1 MTMTQYELISTCKS
15 HIGDNLLHFSD
26 SLKIVKLA
34 LLTSVILI
42 HLNAVSIAQQK
53 TVFHY
58 QAYVSD
64 YLGST
69 TPSVV

>member
-26 SLKIVKLA
+26 SLKLA

-42 HLNAVSIAQQK
+42 HLNAVSIAEQK
-53 TVFHY
+53 TVFHN

-69 TPSVV
+69 THSVV

>member
-15 HIGDNLLHFSD
+15 HIGHNLLHFSD
-26 SLKIVKLA
+26 SLKVA

>member
-15 HIGDNLLHFSD
+15 HIGDNMLHFSD
-26 SLKIVKLA
+26 SLKLA

>member
-26 SLKIVKLA
+26 SLKVA

-42 HLNAVSIAQQK
+42 HLNTVSIAQQK